1 MSITDQLAEFA
12 RADCTA
18 PDVLHMMR
26 LSIFDWAVCGIA
38 GRCEPV
44 SRMVRDMVTAE
55 AGTAEATLFGGGR
68 APARSAAL
76 VNGVTSHA
84 LDYDDTHFAHI
95 GHPSVAVVSAGL
107 AVAEKTGASGDALVQ
122 AAFTGVEAST
132 RIGVW
137 LGREHYQTG
146 FHQTGTAG
154 CFGAAI
160 AAARLLGCDHAA
172 MTHAIGLAST
182 RAAGLKSQFG
192 TMGKPYNA
200 GAAAAMGVEVA
211 LLAQAG
217 FVSNPEALDSAQG
230 FGPTHAG
237 VADNTAFEGL
247 GSDWMFEQIS
257 HKFHA
262 CCHGTHAMI
271 EALLGVDVT
280 PSDVTSLEVR
290 THPSWLKVCNQPS
303 PVTGLEAKFSYRFIA
318 ALVLSGHDTAS
329 LETFSD
335 ALTQDAALN
344 ALRDKVTVTGDAQ
357 ISESSTRV
365 VIKVAGHRVE
375 AAADISEPMD
385 IALRQTKLISK
396 ARALI
401 GPNADALIEAV
412 LDGDMLDI
420 DRLATLLG
428 QGE

>member
-1 MSITDQLAEFA
+1 MTVTDQIAEFA
-12 RADCTA
+12 LKDCGTPEA
-18 PDVLHMMR
+18 LHMMR
-26 LSIFDWAVCGIA
+26 LSILDWAACGIA
-38 GRCEPV
+38 GRSEPV
-44 SRMVRDMVTAE
+44 SRMVRDMVLAE
-55 AGTAEATLFGGGR
+55 AGRPEATLFGGGR
-68 APARSAAL
+68 TPARGAAL

-95 GHPSVAVVSAGL
+95 GHPSVAVVSAAL
-107 AVAEKTGASGDALVQ
+107 AMAERAEAHGDALVQ
-122 AAFTGVEAST
+122 AALAGVEAST

-160 AAARLLGCDHAA
+160 AAARLMGCDHAQMA
-172 MTHAIGLAST
+172 HAIGLAST

-211 LLAQAG
+211 MLAEAG
-217 FVSNPEALDSAQG
+217 FVSNAQGLDAAQG

-237 VADNTAFEGL
+237 VADAAAFEGM
-247 GSDWMFEQIS
+247 GADWLFEEIS

-271 EALLGVDVT
+271 EALLGVNVDARDVT
-280 PSDVTSLEVR
+280 KIEVR
-290 THPSWLKVCNQPS
+290 THPRWLKVCNQPS
-303 PVTGLEAKFSYRFIA
+303 PATGLEAKFSYRLIA

-335 ALTQDAALN
+335 ALTQDKALM
-344 ALRDKVTVTGDAQ
+344 ALRDKVTVVGDAQ
-357 ISESSTRV
+357 VSESSTLV
-365 VIKVAGHRVE
+365 VIDAAGRRLE
-375 AAADISEPMD
+375 ARADISDPME
-385 IALRQTKLISK
+385 ISLRQSKLISK
-396 ARALI
+396 AEALI
-401 GPNADALIEAV
+401 GPQAGELKAAV
-412 LDGDMLDI
+412 LDGAMLDI
-420 DRLATLLG
+420 NRLTTILG
-428 QGE
+428 QGQ